1 MTNTKAAQSYAGARG
16 TSGSDQA
23 ERISRYTAP
32 PGNNNSGRRGNP
44 FPSQSGRCE
53 SGETSSRPRFGLQG
67 ERDEGHLA
75 LLLMLGTVAPLL
87 AEDVR
92 VRGHYRSDGTYV
104 KPLMRSTPDY

>member
-1 MTNTKAAQSYAGARG
+1 MQAGGELVGAIRPNASAVTRRLRG
-16 TSGSDQA
+16 TIIPEGAGIPSPLRVGDVSL
-23 ERISRYTAP
+23 ER
-32 PGNNNSGRRGNP
+32 
-44 FPSQSGRCE
+44 
-53 SGETSSRPRFGLQG
+53 TSSRPRFGLEG

-87 AEDVR
+87 AEDVG